1 MKQADSC
8 LIGLNYVSVETT
20 PNSCVSREVPP
31 RTVLMLITFISS
43 DFIFF
48 WITDSKAGKG
58 ERLGIDSETVKTEFT
73 VTEIAL

>member
-1 MKQADSC
+1 
-8 LIGLNYVSVETT
+8 
-20 PNSCVSREVPP
+20 
-31 RTVLMLITFISS
+31 MLITFISS

-58 ERLGIDSETVKTEFT
+58 ERLGIDSETVKTGFT